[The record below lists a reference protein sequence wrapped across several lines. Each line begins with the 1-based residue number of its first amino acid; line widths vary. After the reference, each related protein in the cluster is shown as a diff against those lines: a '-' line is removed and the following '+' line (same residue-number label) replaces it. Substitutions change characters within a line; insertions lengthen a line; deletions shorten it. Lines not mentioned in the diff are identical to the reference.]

1 MIMPFGTY
9 TTPKRFTGLA
19 EVLARAESAGT
30 MLSRSGS
37 ASVAPMPRRTVRR
50 GMAFLA
56 MNIRHSLTLDLP
68 DPPAFARA
76 CCPTRAMAGKPD
88 LPDPR
93 SLRSRVLS
101 DASYGGQ
108 ARLTRPTPPTR
119 PTLPHLPDPPAF
131 ARACCPTR
139 AMAGK
144 PDLPAPS
151 DLSDLTRLS
160 DPARPPGL
168 AH

>member
-88 LPDPR
+88 LPD
-93 SLRSRVLS
+93 L
-101 DASYGGQ
+101 
-108 ARLTRPTPPTR
+108 
-119 PTLPHLPDPPAF
+119 
-131 ARACCPTR
+131 
-139 AMAGK
+139 
-144 PDLPAPS
+144 S
-151 DLSDLTRLS
+151 DLSDLSGRTHAERRAV
-160 DPARPPGL
+160 DDA
-168 AH
+168 ADD

>member
-56 MNIRHSLTLDLP
+56 MNIRHSLVLDLP

-88 LPDPR
+88 LPHLPR
-93 SLRSRVLS
+93 LRSRVLS

-108 ARLTRPTPPTR
+108 ARPTR
-119 PTLPHLPDPPAF
+119 PTTY
-131 ARACCPTR
+131 PTY
-139 AMAGK
+139 
-144 PDLPAPS
+144 
-151 DLSDLTRLS
+151 LTHATYPTP
-160 DPARPPGL
+160 PARPTRLRSRVLSDASYGGQPRPTRPL
-168 AH
+168 WPIWPCSC

>member
-1 MIMPFGTY
+1 YAAPYSTGAHFFMIMPFSPY

-68 DPPAFARA
+68 DPPAPRSAEAFALQVTDL
-76 CCPTRAMAGKPD
+76 PHLPD
-88 LPDPR
+88 LPR
-93 SLRSRVLS
+93 LCSRVLS
-101 DASYGGQ
+101 DASCGGQ
-108 ARLTRPTPPTR
+108 APPTR
-119 PTLPHLPDPPAF
+119 
-131 ARACCPTR
+131 
-139 AMAGK
+139 
-144 PDLPAPS
+144 
-151 DLSDLTRLS
+151 
-160 DPARPPGL
+160 
-168 AH
+168 

>member
-68 DPPAFARA
+68 DAPAFARA

-88 LPDPR
+88 LPD
-93 SLRSRVLS
+93 L
-101 DASYGGQ
+101 
-108 ARLTRPTPPTR
+108 
-119 PTLPHLPDPPAF
+119 
-131 ARACCPTR
+131 
-139 AMAGK
+139 
-144 PDLPAPS
+144 S
-151 DLSDLTRLS
+151 DLSDLSGLS
-160 DPARPPGL
+160 DLSDLSGR
-168 AH
+168 AHAERRAVDDAADD

>member
-68 DPPAFARA
+68 DAPAFARACCPTRAMAGKPDLPDLPAFARA

-101 DASYGGQ
+101 DARYGGQ
-108 ARLTRPTPPTR
+108 ARPTR
-119 PTLPHLPDPPAF
+119 TTPPHLPDPPDF
-131 ARACCPTR
+131 ARACCPT
-139 AMAGK
+139 
-144 PDLPAPS
+144 
-151 DLSDLTRLS
+151 
-160 DPARPPGL
+160 ARKSGVEVKRGS
-168 AH
+168 AS

>member
-19 EVLARAESAGT
+19 DVLARAESAGT

-56 MNIRHSLTLDLP
+56 MNIRHSLALHLPDLP
-68 DPPAFARA
+68 DPPR
-76 CCPTRAMAGKPD
+76 
-88 LPDPR
+88 
-93 SLRSRVLS
+93 LRSRVLS

-108 ARLTRPTPPTR
+108 ARP
-119 PTLPHLPDPPAF
+119 PDPP
-131 ARACCPTR
+131 
-139 AMAGK
+139 
-144 PDLPAPS
+144 DL
-151 DLSDLTRLS
+151 LTH
-160 DPARPPGL
+160 P
-168 AH
+168 

>member
-88 LPDPR
+88 LRD
-93 SLRSRVLS
+93 
-101 DASYGGQ
+101 
-108 ARLTRPTPPTR
+108 
-119 PTLPHLPDPPAF
+119 LPELPAF

-144 PDLPAPS
+144 PDPP
-151 DLSDLTRLS
+151 
-160 DPARPPGL
+160 DPRSL
-168 AH
+168 